1 MQYGARHEC
10 AREAYALYKR
20 ECSIAAASFAS
31 DLPNMLKYKPRAF
44 WQLINAAPSTTTGVT
59 PQQFAEHSR
68 QLLSELGA
76 QEGAQQHATP
86 LDMPAITVE
95 EV

>member
-1 MQYGARHEC
+1 M
-10 AREAYALYKR
+10 
-20 ECSIAAASFAS
+20 
-31 DLPNMLKYKPRAF
+31 
-44 WQLINAAPSTTTGVT
+44 GVT

-95 EV
+95 EVQHALQASFKGNVSSGLCALPSQLYKHMRGDSLVPLTALIN